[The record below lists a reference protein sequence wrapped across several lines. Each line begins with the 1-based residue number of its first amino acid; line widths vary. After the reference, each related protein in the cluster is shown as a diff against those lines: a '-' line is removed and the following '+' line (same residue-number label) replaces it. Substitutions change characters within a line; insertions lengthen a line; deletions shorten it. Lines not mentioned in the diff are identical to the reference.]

1 LGQGWLDDT
10 TRALLTAVKEEEK
23 SLLTW
28 ATLLGKAL
36 TLNKNASRCPHAT
49 MRQARVGTGMGKG
62 KDKGAG

>member
-28 ATLLGKAL
+28 ATLLGPD
-36 TLNKNASRCPHAT
+36 R
-49 MRQARVGTGMGKG
+49 G
-62 KDKGAG
+62 